1 MNQRRENALG
11 YFSLIP
17 AFLLLAVFSGY
28 PMLNTFYHSFTEW
41 DGVNSLFIG
50 LDNYFSILK
59 SGDLLLMLRNN
70 LIFLLAVPGILLIC
84 LVVSVLLFEEVPG
97 WRVFRSVYYF
107 PTILSAVVIGFLMKS
122 MFSSKGLVN
131 SFLESVGL
139 GHWIVDWLNT
149 VPTEFMI
156 LIFCF
161 YWQTLGQGALIF
173 LSGMSTISQE
183 VFESARIDGA
193 DWWRRLFHIVI
204 PLLVPTIL
212 YFTVTNIIYVFIGL
226 FSLVYSVTGGG
237 PGYETTPIDYM
248 IYLQAFKSGKMGLAS
263 ALSVFLFFIVMGIT
277 WWQLKMSQR
286 YSD

>member
-1 MNQRRENALG
+1 
-11 YFSLIP
+11 
-17 AFLLLAVFSGY
+17 
-28 PMLNTFYHSFTEW
+28 MLNTFYHSFTEW

>member
-1 MNQRRENALG
+1 MNQRREHAVG
-11 YFSLIP
+11 YLSLIP
-17 AFLLLAVFSGY
+17 AFLLLAVFTGY
-28 PMLNTFYHSFTEW
+28 PMLNTFYHSLTEW
-41 DGVNSLFIG
+41 DGVNSTFVG
-50 LDNYFSILK
+50 LDNFRTILT

-70 LIFLLAVPGILLIC
+70 LIFLVSVPGILLIC
-84 LVVSVLLFEEVPG
+84 LIVSVLLFEEVPG
-97 WRVFRSVYYF
+97 WRLFRSIYYF

-131 SFLESVGL
+131 AMLESVGL
-139 GHWIVDWLNT
+139 GHWVVDWLNY

-193 DWWRRLFHIVI
+193 NWWQRLFRIVI

-263 ALSVFLFFIVMGIT
+263 ALSVFLFVIVMFIT
-277 WWQLKMSQR
+277 WWQLKMSER
-286 YSD
+286 FSD